1 MRKENAIHLL
11 HMGVFTQ
18 TFSETTY
25 KTVISGCLWKG
36 DEGLG
41 MRKTSFHSH
50 NLDPVGSS
58 HNQHVLLFQEKTSH
72 SKTTMFWKENHP
84 FSQKGKLISGH
95 PLQIQ
100 SSKGLIKGLSY
111 RPLARVCRVLTHIPS
126 SPLTHPPRSGSGG
139 LLGELRTSKPAGL
152 NWDLRSLQSKAP

>member
-11 HMGVFTQ
+11 HMGVFAQ

-50 NLDPVGSS
+50 NLDLVGSS
-58 HNQHVLLFQEKTSH
+58 HNQHVLLFQ
-72 SKTTMFWKENHP
+72 
-84 FSQKGKLISGH
+84 
-95 PLQIQ
+95 
-100 SSKGLIKGLSY
+100 
-111 RPLARVCRVLTHIPS
+111 
-126 SPLTHPPRSGSGG
+126 
-139 LLGELRTSKPAGL
+139 
-152 NWDLRSLQSKAP
+152 